1 MITQERRSRNGLNW
15 SVQIIYG
22 WLHDYPAGT
31 NFPEDLIPFA
41 QTFLI
46 DAYSKDR
53 FGGTGELSD
62 WSGFLNWKNKYSSKS
77 WILAGGISSEN
88 IKEAL
93 SETQA
98 NMIDV
103 NSGVETSPG
112 IKDHVKIKK
121 FFRGNFLISFFFK

>member
-1 MITQERRSRNGLNW
+1 MVGADNL
-15 SVQIIYG
+15 
-22 WLHDYPAGT
+22 WLAPRLPTGT

-121 FFRGNFLISFFFK
+121 FFGEIS